1 MRPALELWHEGE
13 YIEIEDTGFCPFQLD
28 PEKEPLARLRGTF
41 VIADA
46 VPQDL
51 RLRFDADTFTE
62 LTVNGRAVTQA
73 AVQETVFD
81 STNVAVNIAEYC
93 VQGKNT
99 FTVTVPV
106 SKWYGMRYGLRLHFV
121 NLVKLL
127 DLIPLAGTF
136 GVDANGAITAAPQT
150 FVPGD
155 LRDQML
161 PQFGGTLVMT
171 GKFDCPQDKLTSSML
186 IISRTDAAL
195 RIKLNGVELG
205 TKIWKYGNLALPANL
220 LKEKD
225 NILEMEIMN
234 TLGNLYARRWEANPE
249 RQLAFT
255 LPEISL
261 R

>member
-1 MRPALELWHEGE
+1 
-13 YIEIEDTGFCPFQLD
+13 
-28 PEKEPLARLRGTF
+28 
-41 VIADA
+41 
-46 VPQDL
+46 
-51 RLRFDADTFTE
+51 
-62 LTVNGRAVTQA
+62 
-73 AVQETVFD
+73 
-81 STNVAVNIAEYC
+81 
-93 VQGKNT
+93 
-99 FTVTVPV
+99 
-106 SKWYGMRYGLRLHFV
+106 
-121 NLVKLL
+121 
-127 DLIPLAGTF
+127 
-136 GVDANGAITAAPQT
+136 
-150 FVPGD
+150 
-155 LRDQML
+155 
-161 PQFGGTLVMT
+161 
-171 GKFDCPQDKLTSSML
+171 ML